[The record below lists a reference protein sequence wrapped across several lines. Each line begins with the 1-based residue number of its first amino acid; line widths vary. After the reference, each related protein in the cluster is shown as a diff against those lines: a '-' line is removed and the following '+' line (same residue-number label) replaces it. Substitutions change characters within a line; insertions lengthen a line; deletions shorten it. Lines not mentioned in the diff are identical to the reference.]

1 MTEPSRA
8 QRGEA
13 ITART
18 PMGRYGEP
26 DEIAQMVVWLCSSR
40 ASYVTGAAY
49 QVDGGWTAT

>member
-1 MTEPSRA
+1 
-8 QRGEA
+8 
-13 ITART
+13 
-18 PMGRYGEP
+18 MGRYGEP